1 MGIETLVATMVQ
13 IYEFLVKKLPYGL
26 RKVGVETVNETMREI
41 STDLGHNTWQHT
53 RKAEE

>member
-53 RKAEE
+53 RKAGE